1 MSAVGKKSR
10 AAVEQVL
17 HQADAL
23 ASAFNLVETSLEGR
37 PRKLRVMDLLE
48 RASQC
53 DIAALSEVL
62 SSDQSL
68 DPTLKSYLPKAVSKI
83 ARYAELSYYFINAT
97 RTRKHLLFQNI
108 RVKSVRHPLFN
119 PQHIIGPFRPFGD
132 LLEEGAR
139 QTRVSTYAARRSELE
154 YKSRLFDPLATW
166 KVHTE
171 IQILMFYEMT
181 PQPIQ
186 PRIISASK
194 LACFCCDLFIRNY
207 GAFCVLGTY
216 GRIYNT

>member
-1 MSAVGKKSR
+1 MCIDRILSRLRSCYARRTRKTIGKPCLPIQLLDAVKRCTVSAVGKKSR

-48 RASQC
+48 RASQY

-83 ARYAELSYYFINAT
+83 ARYAKLSYYFINAA
-97 RTRKHLLFQNI
+97 RTRKYSLF
-108 RVKSVRHPLFN
+108 
-119 PQHIIGPFRPFGD
+119 
-132 LLEEGAR
+132 
-139 QTRVSTYAARRSELE
+139 
-154 YKSRLFDPLATW
+154 
-166 KVHTE
+166 
-171 IQILMFYEMT
+171 
-181 PQPIQ
+181 
-186 PRIISASK
+186 
-194 LACFCCDLFIRNY
+194 
-207 GAFCVLGTY
+207 
-216 GRIYNT
+216 